1 MANPALIAMIAEM
14 AAKTAEGFGELTPT
28 ELERREKDRVAALER
43 QMEEGA
49 LGLSER
55 EREQIFSEAAFQ
67 QQATQDA
74 LRRQR
79 EAQLGSALGIGSGE
93 ALKAAVA
100 SEEQSRKL
108 AEQRTASVQG
118 ADIARAR
125 EQEEEYWARLANQAE
140 RKRSKVQA
148 VMGGGSR
155 AAKEVAAFQAQK
167 QTLEGA
173 APSNEQ
179 LKTFGAEFGLEG
191 EEAQALFE
199 ELLANPEMLRA
210 LQQLG

>member
-55 EREQIFSEAAFQ
+55 EREQIFGEAALQ

-125 EQEEEYWARLANQAE
+125 EQEDEYWARLANQAE
-140 RKRSKVQA
+140 RKRAKVQA
-148 VMGGGSR
+148 VLGGGSR
-155 AAKEVAAFQAQK
+155 AAKTVGAVAAQK
-167 QTLEGA
+167 QTMEGA
-173 APSNEQ
+173 APSAAQMKE
-179 LKTFGAEFGLEG
+179 FAGEFGLG
-191 EEAQALFE
+191 DEEAAALFN
-199 ELLANPEMLRA
+199 ELLENPEVLRA